1 VAHFLRWM
9 KFFVECCAFASKL
22 QPTKSFIY
30 EIFYWVHII
39 NKLKKHKFA
48 PKKFNLCTLT
58 LPKWTYKVENMDN
71 GWCTSIYEQFFVC
84 FEVEISYRDLIYVIS
99 YYKESRFFLNVKKW
113 WPTKS
118 YGLWM
123 AWNGYVLYHI
133 IFKFFST
140 FKFEDF
146 LKWFFSYGLYPLHFD
161 VFKDFQTWHLLGQIF
176 WYRFWHKFIEF
187 FKWVNI

>member
-1 VAHFLRWM
+1 MKNFIGFILSTNLKFINLHPKNSTYAHWPWQNEL
-9 KFFVECCAFASKL
+9 
-22 QPTKSFIY
+22 T
-30 EIFYWVHII
+30 
-39 NKLKKHKFA
+39 KLKI
-48 PKKFNLCTLT
+48 
-58 LPKWTYKVENMDN
+58 WIMD
-71 GWCTSIYEQFFVC
+71 GTCTSIYEQFFVC
-84 FEVEISYRDLIYVIS
+84 FEVGISYRDLIYVMS

-113 WPTKS
+113 WTTKS

-140 FKFEDF
+140 FRFEDF